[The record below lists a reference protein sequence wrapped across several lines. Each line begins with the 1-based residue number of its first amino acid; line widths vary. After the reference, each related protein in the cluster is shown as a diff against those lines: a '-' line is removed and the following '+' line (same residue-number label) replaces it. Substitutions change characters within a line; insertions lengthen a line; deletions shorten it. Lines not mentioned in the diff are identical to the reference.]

1 MISILIKYKLKK
13 LFITNKFIFIIKNA
27 VIFRIGKKNI
37 NKKIDDFK
45 IKIGL
50 LLQKNRSDKRFFL
63 N

>member
-1 MISILIKYKLKK
+1 MIILLIKYKLRK
-13 LFITNKFIFIIKNA
+13 LFISNRFIFIIKNV
-27 VIFRIGKKNI
+27 VIFKIGKKNI